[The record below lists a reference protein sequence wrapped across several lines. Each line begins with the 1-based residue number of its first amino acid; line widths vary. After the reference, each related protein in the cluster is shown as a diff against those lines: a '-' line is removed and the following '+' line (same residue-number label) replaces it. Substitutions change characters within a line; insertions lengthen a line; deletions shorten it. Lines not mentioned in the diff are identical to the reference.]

1 MTAERG
7 ERAAEASP
15 RATVPSHSPSPEPAT
30 PEAEV
35 RNRKTEQSD
44 RTRASLLSVARS
56 LFAELGYAGTST
68 EEVVQRAGVTRGALY
83 HHFRDKRELFEAVFV
98 EIQSETRQYIRAA
111 SNMKTARWDR
121 FRAGFDEYLNRSM
134 DPATQR
140 ITLIDAPA
148 VLGWDRWR
156 ELDYTLDMLQ
166 NALAALQADGIVAAT
181 LPADEVA
188 HLLRGVAN
196 EASQMIVSASDAPAE
211 RQRVGAAL
219 GTILEGLRA
228 R

>member
-1 MTAERG
+1 MPAG
-7 ERAAEASP
+7 SGDSAARSSSATHDTSHQDQLHEA
-15 RATVPSHSPSPEPAT
+15 
-30 PEAEV
+30 
-35 RNRKTEQSD
+35 RNRKAEQSD
-44 RTRASLLSVARS
+44 RTRATLLSVARE
-56 LFAELGYAGTST
+56 LFAQAGYAATST
-68 EEVVQRAGVTRGALY
+68 EEVVHRAGVTRGALY

-98 EIQSETRQYIRAA
+98 DIQAETRQHIRAA
-111 SNMKTARWDR
+111 SQTKTDRWDR

-166 NALAALQADGIVAAT
+166 GALSDLQALGVVSSA
-181 LPADEVA
+181 LPADELA
-188 HLLRGVAN
+188 HMLRGVAN
-196 EASQMIVSASDAPAE
+196 EASHMIVSSADAPAE
-211 RQRVGAAL
+211 RRRVGLALAA
-219 GTILEGLRA
+219 ILEGLRA

>member
-1 MTAERG
+1 MPAGSGDSAARASSTAHASQPRSPDVL
-7 ERAAEASP
+7 REARS
-15 RATVPSHSPSPEPAT
+15 
-30 PEAEV
+30 
-35 RNRKTEQSD
+35 RKAEQSD
-44 RTRASLLSVARS
+44 RTRASLLSVARG
-56 LFAELGYAGTST
+56 LFAQAGYAATST

-98 EIQSETRQYIRAA
+98 DIQAETRQHIRAA
-111 SNMKTARWDR
+111 SQAKTDRWDR

-166 NALAALQADGIVAAT
+166 SAISDLQATGIVPDA
-181 LPADEVA
+181 LPADELA

-196 EASQMIVSASDAPAE
+196 EASHTIVSAADAPAE
-211 RQRVGAAL
+211 RRRVGDAL
-219 GTILEGLRA
+219 VAILEGLRT

>member
-1 MTAERG
+1 MTPRSGDAAARAVSAPDAPGSTELPTEARG
-7 ERAAEASP
+7 
-15 RATVPSHSPSPEPAT
+15 
-30 PEAEV
+30 
-35 RNRKTEQSD
+35 RKAEQSD
-44 RTRASLLSVARS
+44 RTRATLVSVART
-56 LFAELGYAGTST
+56 LFAEAGYAGTST

-98 EIQSETRQYIRAA
+98 DIQAETRQHIRAA
-111 SNMKTARWDR
+111 SNTKTERWDR

-148 VLGWDRWR
+148 VLGWDRRR

-166 NALAALQADGIVAAT
+166 NAISAMQEEGVVSSL
-181 LPADEVA
+181 LPADELA

-196 EASQMIVSASDAPAE
+196 EASHMIVSAADAPAE
-211 RQRVGAAL
+211 RRRVGEALAA
-219 GTILEGLRA
+219 ILEGLRA

>member
-1 MTAERG
+1 MAAPSSDRETGAST
-7 ERAAEASP
+7 RARLQPLNES
-15 RATVPSHSPSPEPAT
+15 RS
-30 PEAEV
+30 
-35 RNRKTEQSD
+35 RKAEQSD
-44 RTRASLLSVARS
+44 RTRATLLSVARE
-56 LFAELGYAGTST
+56 LFAQSGYAATST

-98 EIQSETRQYIRAA
+98 DIQAETREHIRAA
-111 SNMKTARWDR
+111 SNTKTDRWER

-166 NALAALQADGIVAAT
+166 GAISDMQARGVVSTT

-196 EASQMIVSASDAPAE
+196 EASHMIVSAADAPAE
-211 RQRVGAAL
+211 RRRVGHALAA
-219 GTILEGLRA
+219 ILEGLRA
-228 R
+228 Q

>member
-1 MTAERG
+1 M
-7 ERAAEASP
+7 AAGGS
-15 RATVPSHSPSPEPAT
+15 EPAARASASNT
-30 PEAEV
+30 SPPPRGTVADAEV
-35 RNRKTEQSD
+35 RSRKAEQSD
-44 RTRASLLSVARS
+44 RTRASLLSVARA
-56 LFAELGYAGTST
+56 LFAEAGYAGTST

-98 EIQSETRQYIRAA
+98 DIQAETRQHIRAA
-111 SNMKTARWDR
+111 SNTKTERWER

-166 NALAALQADGIVAAT
+166 NAISGMQADGVVSSA
-181 LPADEVA
+181 LPADELA

-196 EASQMIVSASDAPAE
+196 EASHMIVSAADAPAE
-211 RQRVGAAL
+211 RRRVGEALAA
-219 GTILEGLRA
+219 ILEGLRTS
-228 R
+228 

>member
-1 MTAERG
+1 MPSRSGDSAARRG
-7 ERAAEASP
+7 SAADA
-15 RATVPSHSPSPEPAT
+15 PEPAGLL
-30 PEAEV
+30 PEV
-35 RNRKTEQSD
+35 RGRKASQSG
-44 RTRASLLSVARS
+44 RTRATLVSVART
-56 LFAELGYAGTST
+56 LFAEAGYAGTST

-98 EIQSETRQYIRAA
+98 DIQAETRQHIRAA
-111 SNMKTARWDR
+111 SNTKAERWDR

-166 NALAALQADGIVAAT
+166 NAISGMQEEGVVSSS
-181 LPADEVA
+181 LPADELA

-196 EASQMIVSASDAPAE
+196 EASQMIVSAADAPAE
-211 RQRVGAAL
+211 RRRVGESLAA
-219 GTILEGLRA
+219 ILEGLRA
-228 R
+228 H

>member
-1 MTAERG
+1 MTSRSGDA
-7 ERAAEASP
+7 AAEASAHLTP
-15 RATVPSHSPSPEPAT
+15 PEN
-30 PEAEV
+30 EV
-35 RNRKTEQSD
+35 RSRKAEQSD
-44 RTRASLLSVARS
+44 RTRASLLSVART
-56 LFAELGYAGTST
+56 LFAEAGYAGTST

-98 EIQSETRQYIRAA
+98 EIHAETRQHIRAA
-111 SNMKTARWDR
+111 SNTRSERWER

-166 NALAALQADGIVAAT
+166 NAISGMQAEGVVSSA
-181 LPADEVA
+181 LPADELA
-188 HLLRGVAN
+188 HLLRGGAN
-196 EASQMIVSASDAPAE
+196 EASHMIVSAADAPAE
-211 RQRVGAAL
+211 RRRVGEALAAL
-219 GTILEGLRA
+219 LEGLRA

>member
-1 MTAERG
+1 MTAPG
-7 ERAAEASP
+7 GDAAARSTAASDL
-15 RATVPSHSPSPEPAT
+15 AG
-30 PEAEV
+30 EV

-44 RTRASLLSVARS
+44 RTRATLIGVARE
-56 LFAELGYAGTST
+56 LFAQAGYAGTST
-68 EEVVQRAGVTRGALY
+68 EEVVHRAGVTRGALY

-98 EIQSETRQYIRAA
+98 DIQAETREHIRAA
-111 SNMKTARWDR
+111 SNTKTDRWER

-166 NALAALQADGIVAAT
+166 AAISDMQTRGVVSPA

-196 EASQMIVSASDAPAE
+196 EASHMIVSASDAPAE
-211 RQRVGAAL
+211 RRRVGEALAA
-219 GTILEGLRA
+219 ILEGLRP
-228 R
+228 RSVD